1 MQPGRTCGGV
11 TQDLPGIALAGW
23 GIGQGP
29 VRDDVRNLVLE
40 MGMAH
45 AQGAEDTVLAKDP
58 QALPGGASYDLPA
71 QAVARVGVLDVR
83 ARRAIAVGRAAGR
96 ERGWE

>member
-45 AQGAEDTVLAKDP
+45 AQGAEDPVLAKDP
-58 QALPGGASYDLPA
+58 QALPGGASYDFRE
-71 QAVARVGVLDVR
+71 QARSEE
-83 ARRAIAVGRAAGR
+83 RRAGG
-96 ERGWE
+96 GWGSTCKSGGAPYHENKK